1 MRIAA
6 RVMGGSAILVA
17 LLGDRVGLGS
27 GGFGGIQALA
37 VALGCG
43 LLVLGWAGSRTPAW
57 YRGIAVMLL
66 NVVVLLTL
74 LELGAALVLKVLERR
89 AARSEVEQGTRAS
102 SYYKSTNWAPAYWR
116 EFDRACTG
124 TIPTR
129 SGG

>member
-1 MRIAA
+1 MEGRTGAGFPGGDVWKRVRVA
-6 RVMGGSAILVA
+6 VRVMGGSAILMA

-43 LLVLGWAGSRTPAW
+43 LLALGWAGSRTPAW

-89 AARSEVEQGTRAS
+89 AAALRGRAGD
-102 SYYKSTNWAPAYWR
+102 A
-116 EFDRACTG
+116 G
-124 TIPTR
+124 LLVL
-129 SGG
+129 